1 MVLRL
6 LTTATAT
13 APSDKSTPAAPISA
27 MVLTGTEELE
37 SDGAFS
43 VFTVVVRVVVDVLL
57 VVKVSVTVGLKTV
70 NVLEVA
76 V

>member
-1 MVLRL
+1 
-6 LTTATAT
+6 
-13 APSDKSTPAAPISA
+13 